1 MEMSVQGIGSKG
13 SGIMKAASL
22 FEVGLAK
29 SCAISCDKNRR
40 SSEADCEAPPL
51 LQITVV
57 MLEFGIA
64 CCKGVLWLVEFDR

>member
-1 MEMSVQGIGSKG
+1 MEMTVQGIGNKG
-13 SGIMKAASL
+13 SGIMRAASL

-64 CCKGVLWLVEFDR
+64 CCKGVLRLVEFDR